1 MMYRLNALKAA
12 GADGCILWISSGQI
26 DPSTGVLLVIDA
38 TAGWFKAV
46 VDFKASNL

>member
-26 DPSTGVLLVIDA
+26 DPATGALLVIDT

-46 VDFKASNL
+46 LDFKASNP